1 MHWYHHRLSSAG
13 NRHIL
18 NTLLACH
25 LTGCHIH
32 ALLHGNICLSIT
44 CSCSKPD
51 VNILSFIIG
60 LRTLLSINANR
71 MEYWRIFRISTDYCI
86 LLLTPVRFT
95 HSVMWQGEYWK
106 LDIATG
112 FMDEVLDLP
121 VALRSWSTRCIDWG
135 LNLATGCIGT
145 IIGCLPRVT
154 HIFWTRYLPA
164 IWQAAI
170 FTRYSTAIFVC
181 PLHVLVANQTLI
193 SCRLL
198 SVCVLY

>member
-1 MHWYHHRLSSAG
+1 
-13 NRHIL
+13 
-18 NTLLACH
+18 
-25 LTGCHIH
+25 
-32 ALLHGNICLSIT
+32 
-44 CSCSKPD
+44 
-51 VNILSFIIG
+51 
-60 LRTLLSINANR
+60 
-71 MEYWRIFRISTDYCI
+71 
-86 LLLTPVRFT
+86 
-95 HSVMWQGEYWK
+95 MWQGEYWK

-154 HIFWTRYLPA
+154 DIFWTRYLPA

-170 FTRYSTAIFVC
+170 FTRYSTAIFVF

-198 SVCVLY
+198 SVCVLYCQLMPIVWNIEEYFALVLITVYCYWPQWDSLTLLCDRVNTGNLI